1 MKNRIVTYANPGR
14 SVEILNRLFAM
25 LDRSLARYLSY
36 ARPWVR
42 RPYLLLDALARRLSY
57 EHEAFAGNIARLIA
71 ARRGIVEPC
80 VFPMDFTHYNDMSL
94 EYLAP
99 KLLEHQHALIDSAE
113 EYAEKLSHDPEANR
127 LVNKLVAS
135 LRQYAALLEELL
147 APHRL
152 SAPLAEMDRD
162 VSLQRSAS
170 RSNLNNRAERA
181 YAEPQTAA

>member
-1 MKNRIVTYANPGR
+1 MKNRIVNYVNPR
-14 SVEILNRLFAM
+14 LSVEILNRLFAM
-25 LDRSLARYLSY
+25 LDCSLARYLSH

-57 EHEAFAGNIARLIA
+57 EHEAFAGSIAQLIA
-71 ARRGIVEPC
+71 ARRGTVNSG
-80 VFPMDFTHYNDMSL
+80 VFPMDFTHYNDVSL

-99 KLLEHQHALIDSAE
+99 KLLEHQRALIDSAE
-113 EYAEKLSHDPEANR
+113 GYAEELSHDPEAHR

-152 SAPLAEMDRD
+152 SAPLPEVHRD
-162 VSLQRSAS
+162 LTPRRSPSWSSPADM
-170 RSNLNNRAERA
+170 AERV